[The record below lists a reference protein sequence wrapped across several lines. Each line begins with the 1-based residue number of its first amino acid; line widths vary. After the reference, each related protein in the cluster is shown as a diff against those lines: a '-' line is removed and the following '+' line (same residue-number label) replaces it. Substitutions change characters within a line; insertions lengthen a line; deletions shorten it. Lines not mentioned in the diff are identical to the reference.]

1 MVELFTQTSYFAFQ
15 VVQVFLI
22 TTLTSA
28 ASGTII
34 QIFEQ
39 PFKAKDVLAANL
51 PKASNFYISY
61 ILIQCLANAGTT
73 LVRPVDVLRHAI
85 LSRVAQLPRAHY
97 RLWRTMSPTR
107 WGRDFPVF
115 TNLGVIGEPP
125 LLLSYFRIL
134 GRS

>member
-1 MVELFTQTSYFAFQ
+1 MVELFTQTAYFAFQ
-15 VVQVFLI
+15 VVQVFLV

-28 ASGTII
+28 ASGVII
-34 QIFEQ
+34 EIFQQ
-39 PFKAKDVLAANL
+39 PMKAKDVLAENL

-61 ILIQCLANAGTT
+61 ILIQCLATAGTT
-73 LVRPVDVLRHAI
+73 LVRPIDILRHAI

-115 TNLGVIGEPP
+115 TNLGVIGKSSSLGCP
-125 LLLSYFRIL
+125 LSARH
-134 GRS
+134 